1 MMPSAPIP
9 YRLRWRPGGARAG
22 AHPGSGEG
30 GDGVFLRHRPLWQ
43 NPDPRRIDLRE
54 TLRDPLG
61 SVQVRSFARRSAI
74 AVVAVVDL
82 SGSMGFSR
90 GFSGGF
96 DGQFAGRAARMEMV
110 AALCA
115 TLAVSAGKM
124 GDRFGLIGCDAGV
137 REDVFIPATHRR
149 GLETDACARLLAAVP
164 QGASAQGLL
173 EAADRLPARRSL
185 VVLISDFLLPLDLVG
200 AVFDRLW
207 QHDVLPVLLRDSGE
221 DADLPAW
228 GLVALRDLETGQR
241 RLAVMRPSLRAAW
254 RHAAQAHRTALDRLF
269 RRHGRAPF
277 ILTDPFD
284 PDALAEH
291 LAAG

>member
-1 MMPSAPIP
+1 MMPAAPIP

-54 TLRDPLG
+54 TVRDPLG
-61 SVQVRSFARRSAI
+61 NVQVRSFARRSAV

-82 SGSMGFSR
+82 SGSMAFAGAFSR
-90 GFSGGF
+90 
-96 DGQFAGRAARMEMV
+96 RAARMEMV

-124 GDRFGLIGCDAGV
+124 GDRFGLIGCDAGL

-149 GLETDACARLLAAVP
+149 GVETDACARLLAAVP

-207 QHDVLPVLLRDSGE
+207 RHDVLPVLLRDSGE
-221 DADLPAW
+221 ETDLPAW

-241 RLAVMRPSLRAAW
+241 RLAVMRPGLRTAW
-254 RHAAQAHRTALDRLF
+254 RQAAQAHRTALDRLF

>member
-43 NPDPRRIDLRE
+43 NPDPRRIDMRE

-61 SVQVRSFARRSAI
+61 NVQVRSFARRSAI

-82 SGSMGFSR
+82 SGSMSFDG
-90 GFSGGF
+90 GFSG
-96 DGQFAGRAARMEMV
+96 RIARMEMV
-110 AALCA
+110 AGLCA

-137 REDVFIPATHRR
+137 RDDVFIPATHRR
-149 GLETDACARLLAAVP
+149 GVETDACARLLAAVP
-164 QGASAQGLL
+164 HGASAQGLL

-185 VVLISDFLLPLDLVG
+185 VVLISDFLLPLDLVD

-207 QHDVLPVLLRDSGE
+207 RHDVLPVLLHDSGE

-228 GLVALRDLETGQR
+228 GLVALRDLETGRR
-241 RLAVMRPSLRAAW
+241 RLTVMRPGLRAAW
-254 RHAAQAHRTALDRLF
+254 RHSAQAHRAALDRLF

-277 ILTDPFD
+277 VLIDPFD

>member
-1 MMPSAPIP
+1 MMPATPIP

-30 GDGVFLRHRPLWQ
+30 GEGVFLRHRPLWQ

-54 TLRDPLG
+54 TVRDPLG
-61 SVQVRSFARRSAI
+61 NVQVRSFARRSAV

-82 SGSMGFSR
+82 TGSMAFD
-90 GFSGGF
+90 GGF
-96 DGQFAGRAARMEMV
+96 DGVFSRRAARMEMV

-124 GDRFGLIGCDAGV
+124 GDRFGLIGCDAGL

-149 GLETDACARLLAAVP
+149 GVETDACARLLAAVP

-207 QHDVLPVLLRDSGE
+207 RHDVLPVLLRDSGE
-221 DADLPAW
+221 ETDLPAW

-241 RLAVMRPSLRAAW
+241 RLAVMRPGLRAAW
-254 RHAAQAHRTALDRLF
+254 RQAAQAHRTALDRLF

>member
-1 MMPSAPIP
+1 MMPSSPIP
-9 YRLRWRPGGARAG
+9 YRLRWRPGGTRAG

-30 GDGVFLRHRPLWQ
+30 GDGIFLRHRPLWQ

-54 TLRDPLG
+54 TIRDPLG
-61 SVQVRSFARRSAI
+61 NVQVRSFARRSTV

-82 SGSMGFSR
+82 SGSMGF
-90 GFSGGF
+90 
-96 DGQFAGRAARMEMV
+96 AGRVARMEMV
-110 AALCA
+110 AALCS

-137 REDVFIPATHRR
+137 REDVFIPPTHRR
-149 GLETDACARLLAAVP
+149 GVEADACARLLEAMP

-173 EAADRLPARRSL
+173 EVADRLPARRSL

-207 QHDVLPVLLRDSGE
+207 RHDVLPVMLGDSGE
-221 DADLPAW
+221 DAGLPAW

-241 RLAVMRPSLRAAW
+241 RLTVMRPSLRAAW
-254 RHAAQAHRTALDRLF
+254 RHAAQVHRIALDRLF

>member
-1 MMPSAPIP
+1 MMPTAPIP
-9 YRLRWRPGGARAG
+9 YRLRWRPRGARVG

-61 SVQVRSFARRSAI
+61 NVQVRSFARRSAV

-82 SGSMGFSR
+82 SGSMGFDG
-90 GFSGGF
+90 GFS
-96 DGQFAGRAARMEMV
+96 GRAARMETV

-137 REDVFIPATHRR
+137 REDVLIPATHRR
-149 GLETDACARLLAAVP
+149 GVETDACARLLAAIP
-164 QGASAQGLL
+164 RGASAEGLL
-173 EAADRLPARRSL
+173 EVADRLPARRSL
-185 VVLISDFLLPLDLVG
+185 VVLISDFLLPLDLVE

-207 QHDVLPVLLRDSGE
+207 RHDVLPVLLRESEG

-228 GLVALRDLETGQR
+228 GLVALRDLETGRR
-241 RLAVMRPSLRAAW
+241 RLTVMRPSLRAAW